1 MSQRGQPNATLD
13 PVSEGPELVRLR
25 AAIDAVDRQILEKL
39 NERARLVEEVGR
51 HKQSES
57 APVYAAARERDIVA
71 RLRAENPGPFPDAG
85 LPHVFREIISATRS
99 LERVVRVAF
108 LGPEGSFAH
117 LAARRQFGGLAV
129 LVPVPSIPD
138 VYAAVERGKADLGV
152 VPIENTTEGVVT
164 QSLDRCVESEVTIC
178 AEILLRISQCLMS
191 RSGRLEDVRRVASH
205 PQGLAQCREW
215 LARHLPRV
223 ETVETQST
231 ARAAELAAQAA
242 DVAAI
247 TSEIAAEIHGLEIIE
262 RAIEDRRDNTTRFLV
277 IGERPPAPSG
287 QDLTSVVFT
296 LRKAEAGAL
305 HRLLEPFAEHGVNLA
320 SIQSRPLK
328 GRPWEYLFFVDLEGH
343 VAEARV
349 QAALAEAAGRVNSYK
364 VLGSFPRSTLKTE
377 GVGDGAAPV
386 AAKAEGGAA

>member
-1 MSQRGQPNATLD
+1 MSQQGQRNASLD
-13 PVSEGPELVRLR
+13 PVSEGPELERLR
-25 AAIDAVDRQILEKL
+25 ASIDDVDRQILEKL
-39 NERARLVEEVGR
+39 NERARLVEAVGR
-51 HKQSES
+51 HKQSE
-57 APVYAAARERDIVA
+57 ATPVYAAARERDIVE
-71 RLRAENPGPFPDAG
+71 RLRAANAGPFPDAG

-99 LERVVRVAF
+99 LERVLRVAF

-129 LVPVPSIPD
+129 LVPVPSIPG
-138 VYAAVERGKADLGV
+138 VYAAVERGKTELGV

-164 QSLDRCVESEVTIC
+164 QSLDRCVESEATIC

-215 LARHLPRV
+215 LARHLPNV
-223 ETVETQST
+223 EQVETQST
-231 ARAAELAAQAA
+231 ARAAEWAAREG

-247 TSEIAAEIHGLEIIE
+247 TSEIAAEIHGLAIIE

-287 QDLTSVVFT
+287 ADLTSVVFT

-305 HRLLEPFAEHGVNLA
+305 HRLLDPFARHGVNLA

-349 QAALAEAAGRVNSYK
+349 QAALADAAERVNSYK
-364 VLGSFPRSTLKTE
+364 VLGSFPRASVRPEE
-377 GVGDGAAPV
+377 GTGA
-386 AAKAEGGAA
+386 

>member
-1 MSQRGQPNATLD
+1 MSQPGQPNASLD
-13 PVSEGPELVRLR
+13 PVSEGPELERLR
-25 AAIDAVDRQILEKL
+25 ESIDAVDRQILEKL
-39 NERARLVEEVGR
+39 NERARLVAEVGR
-51 HKQSES
+51 HKQSE
-57 APVYAAARERDIVA
+57 ATPVYAAARERDIVE
-71 RLRAENPGPFPDAG
+71 RLRSANDGPFPDAG

-99 LERVVRVAF
+99 LERVVRVAY

-117 LAARRQFGGLAV
+117 LAARRQFGGMSA
-129 LVPVPSIPD
+129 LVPVDSIAD
-138 VYAAVERGKADLGV
+138 VYAAVERGKTDLGV

-191 RSGRLEDVRRVASH
+191 RSGRIEDVRRVASH

-215 LARHLPRV
+215 LARHLPGV
-223 ETVETQST
+223 EQVETQST
-231 ARAAELAAQAA
+231 ARAAAWAAREG

-247 TSEIAAEIHGLEIIE
+247 TSEIAAEIHGLQIIE
-262 RAIEDRRDNTTRFLV
+262 QAIEDRRDNTTRFLV

-287 QDLTSVVFT
+287 KDLTSVVFT

-305 HRLLEPFAEHGVNLA
+305 HRLLDPFARHGVNLA

-343 VAEARV
+343 VAEPRV
-349 QAALAEAAGRVNSYK
+349 QAALAEAAERVNSHK
-364 VLGSFPRSTLKTE
+364 VLGSFPRASVRSE
-377 GVGDGAAPV
+377 EGAAS
-386 AAKAEGGAA
+386 

>member
-1 MSQRGQPNATLD
+1 MSQQGQRNASLD
-13 PVSEGPELVRLR
+13 PVAEGPELERLR
-25 AAIDAVDRQILEKL
+25 AEIDGVDRQILEKL
-39 NERARLVEEVGR
+39 NERARLVEAVGR
-51 HKQSES
+51 HKQSE
-57 APVYAAARERDIVA
+57 ATPVYAAARERDNVE
-71 RLRAENPGPFPDAG
+71 RLRAANDGPFPDAG

-117 LAARRQFGGLAV
+117 LAARQQFGGMAE
-129 LVPVPSIPD
+129 LVPVASIPD
-138 VYAAVERGKADLGV
+138 VYAAVERGKTDLGV

-191 RSGRLEDVRRVASH
+191 RSGRLDDVRRVASH

-215 LARHLPRV
+215 LARHLPGV
-223 ETVETQST
+223 EQVETQST
-231 ARAAELAAQAA
+231 ARAAEWASREG

-287 QDLTSVVFT
+287 ADLTSVVFT
-296 LRKAEAGAL
+296 LRKAQAGAL
-305 HRLLEPFAEHGVNLA
+305 HRLLDPFARHEVNLA

-343 VAEARV
+343 VAEPRV
-349 QAALAEAAGRVNSYK
+349 QAALADAALRVNSYK
-364 VLGSFPRSTLKTE
+364 VLGSFPRANVRPE
-377 GVGDGAAPV
+377 
-386 AAKAEGGAA
+386 EGGAS

>member
-1 MSQRGQPNATLD
+1 MEPRVTQQGQRNASLE
-13 PVSEGPELVRLR
+13 PVAEGPELERLR
-25 AAIDAVDRQILEKL
+25 REIDAVDRRILENL
-39 NERARLVEEVGR
+39 NERARLVQQVG
-51 HKQSES
+51 HLKQSE
-57 APVYAAARERDIVA
+57 ATPVYAAARERDIVA
-71 RLRAENPGPFPDAG
+71 RLRDANRGPFPDAG
-85 LPHVFREIISATRS
+85 LDHVFREIISATRS
-99 LERVVRVAF
+99 LERVVRVAY
-108 LGPEGSFAH
+108 LGPEGTFAH
-117 LAARRQFGGLAV
+117 LAARRQFGGLAE
-129 LVPVPSIPD
+129 LIPVSSIPD
-138 VYAAVERGKADLGV
+138 VYGAVERGAADLGV

-215 LARHLPRV
+215 LSRHLPGA
-223 ETVETQST
+223 ELVETQST
-231 ARAAELAAQAA
+231 SRAAEWAAREG

-247 TSEIAAEIHGLEIIE
+247 TSEIAAEIHGLQIIE

-287 QDLTSVVFT
+287 SDLTSVVFT

-305 HRLLEPFAEHGVNLA
+305 HRLLDPFARHGVNLA

-343 VAEARV
+343 VAEPRV
-349 QAALAEAAGRVNSYK
+349 RDALAEAATRVNSYK
-364 VLGSFPRSTLKTE
+364 VLGSFPRAALKSDE
-377 GVGDGAAPV
+377 GRGR
-386 AAKAEGGAA
+386 

>member
-1 MSQRGQPNATLD
+1 MSRHRQRNATLE
-13 PVSEGPELVRLR
+13 PVAEGPELERLR
-25 AAIDAVDRQILEKL
+25 ASIDDVDREILEKL
-39 NERARLVEEVGR
+39 NERARLVEAVGR
-51 HKQSES
+51 HKQSE
-57 APVYAAARERDIVA
+57 ANPVYAAARERDIVES
-71 RLRAENPGPFPDAG
+71 LRAANRGPFPDAG
-85 LPHVFREIISATRS
+85 LPHVFREIISATRA

-117 LAARRQFGGLAV
+117 LAARRQFGGMAE

-138 VYAAVERGKADLGV
+138 VYAAVERGRTDLGV
-152 VPIENTTEGVVT
+152 VPVENTTEGVVT
-164 QSLDRCVESEVTIC
+164 QSLDRCVESEATIC
-178 AEILLRISQCLMS
+178 AEILMRISQCLMS

-215 LARHLPRV
+215 LSRQLPAV
-223 ETVETQST
+223 EQVETQST
-231 ARAAELAAQAA
+231 ARAAQWAAQEG

-247 TSEIAAEIHGLEIIE
+247 TSEIAAEIFGLEIIE

-287 QDLTSVVFT
+287 EDLTSVVFT

-305 HRLLEPFAEHGVNLA
+305 HRLLDPFSRHGVNLA

-343 VAEARV
+343 VAEPRV
-349 QAALAEAAGRVNSYK
+349 QAALAEAATRVNSYK
-364 VLGSFPRSTLKTE
+364 VLGSFPRASL
-377 GVGDGAAPV
+377 
-386 AAKAEGGAA
+386 KAEEGLAG

>member
-1 MSQRGQPNATLD
+1 MSQQRQPNVTLE
-13 PVSEGPELVRLR
+13 PVSEGPELERLR
-25 AAIDAVDRQILEKL
+25 ASIDAVDRQILEKL
-39 NERARLVEEVGR
+39 NERARLVQQVGR
-51 HKQSES
+51 HKQTE
-57 APVYAAARERDIVA
+57 ATPVYAAARERDIVEQ
-71 RLRAENPGPFPDAG
+71 LRADNAGPFPDAG
-85 LPHVFREIISATRS
+85 LPHVFREIISSTRS

-117 LAARRQFGGLAV
+117 VAARRQFGGLAD
-129 LVPVPSIPD
+129 LVPFPSIAD
-138 VYAAVERGKADLGV
+138 VYGAVERGRTDLGV

-191 RSGRLEDVRRVASH
+191 RSGRTEDVRRVASH

-215 LARHLPRV
+215 LARHMPGV
-223 ETVETQST
+223 EQVETQST
-231 ARAAELAAQAA
+231 ARAAEWASQEA

-247 TSEIAAEIHGLEIIE
+247 TSEIAAEIFDLAIIE
-262 RAIEDRRDNTTRFLV
+262 RAIQDRRDNTTRFLV

-305 HRLLEPFAEHGVNLA
+305 HRLLDPFSRHGVNLA

-343 VAEARV
+343 VAEQRV
-349 QAALAEAAGRVNSYK
+349 QDALAEAATRVNSYK
-364 VLGSFPRSTLKTE
+364 VLGSFPRASTRPEE
-377 GVGDGAAPV
+377 GLAG
-386 AAKAEGGAA
+386 

>member
-1 MSQRGQPNATLD
+1 MSQQGQRNATLD
-13 PVSEGPELVRLR
+13 PVSEGPELERLR

-39 NERARLVEEVGR
+39 NERARLVEDVGR
-51 HKQSES
+51 HKQSEA
-57 APVYAAARERDIVA
+57 APVYAAARERDIVE
-71 RLRAENPGPFPDAG
+71 RLRSSNDGPFPDAG

-117 LAARRQFGGLAV
+117 LAARQQFGSLAE

-138 VYAAVERGKADLGV
+138 VYSAVERGKTDLGV

-205 PQGLAQCREW
+205 PQGLAQTREW
-215 LARHLPRV
+215 LARHLPGI
-223 ETVETQST
+223 EQVETQST
-231 ARAAELAAQAA
+231 ARAAEWAASEP
-242 DVAAI
+242 DVAAV
-247 TSEIAAEIHGLEIIE
+247 TSEMAAEIFGLKIIE

-296 LRKAEAGAL
+296 LRKAESGAL
-305 HRLLEPFAEHGVNLA
+305 HRLLDPFSRHGVNLA

-343 VAEARV
+343 VAEERV
-349 QAALAEAAGRVNSYK
+349 QAALAEAADRVNSYK
-364 VLGSFPRSTLKTE
+364 VLGSFPRTAVKVE
-377 GVGDGAAPV
+377 EGAA
-386 AAKAEGGAA
+386 G

>member
-1 MSQRGQPNATLD
+1 MSRQRQPNATLD
-13 PVSEGPELVRLR
+13 PVSEGPELERLR
-25 AAIDAVDRQILEKL
+25 AAIDDVDRQILEKL
-39 NERARLVEEVGR
+39 NERARLVQEVGR

-57 APVYAAARERDIVA
+57 TPVYAAARERDIVE
-71 RLRAENPGPFPDAG
+71 RLRAANAGPFPDAG
-85 LPHVFREIISATRS
+85 LPHVFREIISSTRS

-117 LAARRQFGGLAV
+117 VAARRQFGGLAE
-129 LVPVPSIPD
+129 LVPVASIPD
-138 VYAAVERGKADLGV
+138 VYVAVERGKADLGV

-164 QSLDRCVESEVTIC
+164 QSLDRCVESEVTIT
-178 AEILLRISQCLMS
+178 AEILLRISQNLMS

-215 LARHLPRV
+215 LARHLPNV
-223 ETVETQST
+223 EQVETQST
-231 ARAAELAAQAA
+231 ARAAEWAAREP

-247 TSEIAAEIHGLEIIE
+247 TSEIAAEIFGLHIIE
-262 RAIEDRRDNTTRFLV
+262 SAIEDRRDNTTRFLV

-287 QDLTSVVFT
+287 CDLTSVVFT

-305 HRLLEPFAEHGVNLA
+305 HRLLDPFARHGVNLA

-343 VAEARV
+343 VAEQRV
-349 QAALAEAAGRVNSYK
+349 QDALAEAAERVNSYK
-364 VLGSFPRSTLKTE
+364 VLGSFPRASTKPEE
-377 GVGDGAAPV
+377 GLAG
-386 AAKAEGGAA
+386 